1 MMFMLLELIQDQS
14 VTESIVDILF
24 KVLLEHTTSSGVQM
38 WSSYALYQL
47 VSFNSECIFKFQ

>member
-1 MMFMLLELIQDQS
+1 MMSMLLELIQDQS
-14 VTESIVDILF
+14 VTESIIDILF

-47 VSFNSECIFKFQ
+47 VSFNSKYYI